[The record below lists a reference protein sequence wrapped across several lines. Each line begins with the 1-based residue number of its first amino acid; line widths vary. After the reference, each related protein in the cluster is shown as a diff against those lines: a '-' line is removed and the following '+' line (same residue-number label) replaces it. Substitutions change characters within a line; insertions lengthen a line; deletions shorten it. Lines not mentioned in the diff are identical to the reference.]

1 MKIENVVRERLLKD
15 PKFRKEYESKD
26 TRDLTIRVS
35 SKIQEARIYSG
46 FTQTSLAKKMKTH
59 QSSVARAERGNSLPS
74 LTFLQKIAEALGT
87 YLVEPSFGFLEKKT
101 QGWRERLNDNEKTVF
116 ILPKTQSNNY
126 STHETK
132 SKDPFAQGGS
142 ISYGFKL
149 QATNFGAGHNS

>member
-101 QGWRERLNDNEKTVF
+101 QGWR
-116 ILPKTQSNNY
+116 
-126 STHETK
+126 
-132 SKDPFAQGGS
+132 
-142 ISYGFKL
+142 
-149 QATNFGAGHNS
+149 